1 MEFGLSA
8 LREQVPPI
16 PKTRPSVPPRPDVF
30 DTSVNSDIN
39 TAASNAP
46 KTTGYTPPAKASNT
60 YLNGGPKRVY
70 Q

>member
-16 PKTRPSVPPRPDVF
+16 PKTRPSAPPRDPDIR
-30 DTSVNSDIN
+30 SSLG
-39 TAASNAP
+39 P

-60 YLNGGPKRVY
+60 HLPTGRITPDGETYTGTLRVY
-70 Q
+70 